1 MLNLVAIAI
10 DCFSI
15 SLLQYTSDFNAELF
29 ESDS

>member
-1 MLNLVAIAI
+1 MLNSVAI